1 MVTITE
7 KLKKDGIDIYSE
19 YPNVVKEKVRNGE
32 KITVVIK
39 NSKRKKTME
48 LR

>member
-19 YPNVVKEKVRNGE
+19 YPNVVKEKIRNKE
-32 KITVVIK
+32 KVTIVIK
-39 NSKRKKTME
+39 SDKKKKTVE